1 MSNELLPGTILY
13 DHYKIGECISSA
25 EFSNI
30 YIAEDLN
37 KNNKKVIIK
46 ELLHKA
52 IGTNDRANALEKF
65 QKEIDVYKKLEHP
78 NMAKIIESFSSESA
92 VYTENKQFIV
102 MEYINGKTLRKIKE
116 EQKEDISPDD
126 AGKWFGQ
133 IIEAIKYLSEQE
145 PPVIFYYFTP
155 DHVMI
160 TDEGQIKL
168 INFGLGRF
176 FRTGPF
182 KSNQYMGIAGYAAPE
197 QYGIK
202 PVDNRADIFGAGAIA
217 YYMLTQD
224 DPEKHA
230 LNFSPVRTLNQ
241 MVSMQFA
248 RFISKCVQM
257 KAEDRCENINELI
270 EKLNSITF
278 TDSQVSPDKIKKKE
292 EGEKKQKPQYKQS
305 VGKEVSGIAQN
316 FLWTLNK
323 YVPAK
328 VITNIISIM
337 IIVGIVAFL
346 SIRYFSSKSTF
357 PENIIYAIPFED
369 NKIMVID
376 KDKKEIFKYIN
387 TGECKGK
394 ILHFN
399 NKIYTG
405 GSFSS
410 LIVIDA
416 KKAEIVNNI
425 PLPSLMLDF
434 VITKNGNNLYGSS
447 PGKGGVI
454 NFSLP
459 TKTLVANIVAGQMP
473 TGIALSDNEH
483 YLYTANFKSNN
494 VNVIDT
500 TNNTNITTIEN
511 VGVNPKKLLVIPDK
525 NIMYCVNW
533 GSDNITVINISNNT
547 IVKKVNT
554 GAGPNDILLSPDK
567 TIAYISNNK
576 GQSITM
582 VNTET
587 HENKGEIKIG
597 YSPTC
602 MCISPDR
609 KSLLIAGSNSNRTEN
624 RILIF
629 DIATNSNTG
638 EISVPKLILSLCMVH
653 I

>member
-1 MSNELLPGTILY
+1 MNVYIQKT
-13 DHYKIGECISSA
+13 
-25 EFSNI
+25 FQI
-30 YIAEDLN
+30 YIAESEETG
-37 KNNKKVIIK
+37 KKVVIK
-46 ELLHKA
+46 EILNEA
-52 IGTNDRANALEKF
+52 IESKYRDDALKKF
-65 QKEIDVYKKLEHP
+65 KDEIKSYKKLEHE
-78 NMAKIIESFSSESA
+78 NMVKIINCFSSESA
-92 VYTENKQFIV
+92 ISKENKQFIV
-102 MEYINGKTLRKIKE
+102 MEYIEGKTLRKIKE
-116 EQKEDISPDD
+116 EQKEDVSPDD
-126 AGKWFGQ
+126 AGKWLGQ
-133 IIEAIKYLSEQE
+133 IIEAIKYLSEQN
-145 PPVIFYYFTP
+145 PPVIFYYLTP
-155 DHVMI
+155 DHVMV
-160 TDEGQIKL
+160 TEEGEVKL

-202 PVDNRADIFGAGAIA
+202 PVDNRADIFGAGAVI

-257 KAEDRCENINELI
+257 KAEERCENINEVI
-270 EKLNSITF
+270 EKFNSITF
-278 TDSQVSPDKIKKKE
+278 TDTQISPDKIKKKE
-292 EGEKKQKPQYKQS
+292 EEKTRRPVERKI

-323 YVPAK
+323 YLPVRI
-328 VITNIISIM
+328 ITGVISIM
-337 IIVGIVAFL
+337 IIAGIIAFL
-346 SIRYFSSKSTF
+346 IIRYVSSTDKF

-369 NKIMVID
+369 NRMMVID

-387 TGECKGK
+387 TGECKGE

-399 NKIYTG
+399 DKIYTG

-416 KKAEIVNNI
+416 KKAEIINNI
-425 PLPSLMLDF
+425 PLSSLILDF

-447 PGKGGVI
+447 PAKGGVL
-454 NFSLP
+454 NFSLS
-459 TKTLVANIVAGQMP
+459 TKTLVADIVAGQMP
-473 TGIALSDNEH
+473 TGVALSDNEH

-494 VNVIDT
+494 VNIIDT
-500 TNNTNITTIEN
+500 TNNTSATTIEN

-525 NIMYCVNW
+525 NILYCVNW
-533 GSDNITVINISNNT
+533 GSDNLTVINISNNT
-547 IVKKVNT
+547 IVTKVNI
-554 GAGPNDILLSPDK
+554 GKGPNDILLSPDK
-567 TIAYISNNK
+567 KLAYISNNK
-576 GQSITM
+576 SQSITM
-582 VNTET
+582 INTES
-587 HENKGEIKIG
+587 HEPKGEIKIG

-602 MCISPDR
+602 MCLSPDR
-609 KSLLIAGSNSNRTEN
+609 KNLLVAGSNSNRTEN